1 MDIKFIQ
8 NIYLALTKQKEHI
21 LNGGTY
27 MIVLREIDRDNFY
40 DVIKLSVTDDQK
52 EFVAS
57 NLFSLAQAKAFP
69 ECICLAIYND
79 EDIVGFTMYCIDHE
93 DQEYWIY
100 RLMVDA
106 KYQSKGYGKAAM
118 ELLIDRI
125 KEDLQHRMIY
135 ISFEPTNVG
144 ARHLYEQLGFQADG
158 RVIDGEVVYKLE
170 Y

>member
-1 MDIKFIQ
+1 MI
-8 NIYLALTKQKEHI
+8 
-21 LNGGTY
+21 GGIS

-93 DQEYWIY
+93 DQEYWIN

-106 KYQSKGYGKAAM
+106 KHQSKGYGKAAM

-135 ISFEPTNVG
+135 ISFEPANAG
-144 ARHLYEQLGFQADG
+144 ARHLYEKLGFQADG
-158 RVIDGEVVYKLE
+158 RVIDGEVVFKLE